1 LGDLVIRNRYV
12 EILLGDEVVAR
23 WELGFCLLGELLA
36 YEVALH
42 DLDEWPEL
50 AHARREPYGWRL
62 VFVWRDRGEVIS

>member
-1 LGDLVIRNRYV
+1 MRRRYV
-12 EILLGDEVVAR
+12 TIPIDEEFVIR

-50 AHARREPYGWRL
+50 VHARRDTYGWRL
-62 VFVWRDRGEVIS
+62 VFAWRERMEYVR